1 MALTQITTNGIK
13 DGTITGTDL
22 ATNIDLVDN
31 QKLRLGTGND
41 LEIFHDGT
49 NSRIRNVTGQ
59 LQLRSDSIAL
69 ENNDGSNYA
78 AITGLRLLDNAK
90 ARFGSSNDLL
100 IYHDNN
106 NSYILSDRFFINNL
120 ANSENIATFIAD
132 GGVSLYYDNSEKF
145 ETKSYG
151 ALVTGY
157 ITASPT
163 SGNLGFHAGDDT
175 KMTFGTG
182 DDLQIFHNGTGS
194 LIDNDTGNLLIN
206 TASGEV
212 QINKSTS
219 EYMARFICD
228 GAVEL
233 YYDNS
238 KKFETRSDGNKSTG
252 VFYSDGDIRP
262 WGNNTSDLGS
272 TSNRWANIYTNDLNL
287 SNEGGSN
294 DVDGTYGSYT
304 IQEGHH
310 DLFLINKRTG
320 KKYKFNLTEVK

>member
-1 MALTQITTNGIK
+1 

-272 TSNRWANIYTNDLNL
+272 TSNRW
-287 SNEGGSN
+287 
-294 DVDGTYGSYT
+294 
-304 IQEGHH
+304 
-310 DLFLINKRTG
+310 
-320 KKYKFNLTEVK
+320 